1 MNIRRIAPVCV
12 LLAGLC
18 MTNAALAQNGSQ
30 SKKERQ
36 AQTQPSA
43 KLKVG
48 SIAPAL
54 SVKNWV
60 KGAPI
65 SKLENG
71 KAYVVEFWATWCPP
85 CRKSIPH
92 LSQVAASNKGL
103 TVIGVASS
111 ERQGKDGD
119 KRLEVLE
126 QFVKEKGDEMAYTV
140 AFDGDREMG
149 REWMV
154 PAGITG
160 IPAAFLVNGEGKI
173 AWIGNPLDEQFDG
186 EVAKL
191 VAAAPAPAPETP
203 KAHGNDAIK
212 KKK

>member
-30 SKKERQ
+30 NKKERQ

-48 SIAPAL
+48 SNAPAL
-54 SVKNWV
+54 SVKTWV

-85 CRKSIPH
+85 CVAELPNVLKAYEKYHAKGFEIIGISLDKDEAALTSFIKKKNMPWPQYFDGLGWNNKLSGKYGVTSIPATY
-92 LSQVAASNKGL
+92 LL
-103 TVIGVASS
+103 
-111 ERQGKDGD
+111 D
-119 KRLEVLE
+119 
-126 QFVKEKGDEMAYTV
+126 
-140 AFDGDREMG
+140 
-149 REWMV
+149 
-154 PAGITG
+154 
-160 IPAAFLVNGEGKI
+160 GEGKI
-173 AWIGNPLDEQFDG
+173 IGSDLRGDALDEAI
-186 EVAKL
+186 AKAL
-191 VAAAPAPAPETP
+191 A
-203 KAHGNDAIK
+203 K
-212 KKK
+212 K